1 MAHARFQL
9 IRVYTNKP
17 HTDMDVSTGKP
28 NKDFCSD
35 PSMAIY
41 TMLSHHGILD
51 LVVIT
56 NILGIAKD
64 RLNVIGCIGTF
75 FQIWI
80 WESFRPCGLFV
91 VEATEE
97 KMQNVRFS

>member
-1 MAHARFQL
+1 
-9 IRVYTNKP
+9 
-17 HTDMDVSTGKP
+17 MDVSTSKP

-56 NILGIAKD
+56 NIFGIAKD
-64 RLNVIGCIGTF
+64 RLNVIGRIGTF
-75 FQIWI
+75 FKYGFGNIEYHSDPVGCLWLKLLRRRCRTPASPRS
-80 WESFRPCGLFV
+80 WR
-91 VEATEE
+91 
-97 KMQNVRFS
+97 